1 MASNVSDVVQHTLSK
16 VDKSFIIKPKQL
28 EAIRNVVNKTDT
40 LAILPTSYGKSLI
53 YQLIPAV
60 FKSLG
65 LAANPMVIVISPLR
79 SLIQDQISAA
89 SKLSNC
95 LDLFPSSLESI
106 STEQLCSG
114 KINLVIDTPE
124 AWLNDPNWC
133 NALSSKF
140 VRDNLTC
147 IVVDEAHLVSWGLPS
162 HESERAFR
170 EAFSR
175 ISSLRSFCGETI
187 PVLAL
192 SATVNQ
198 DLSHLISSCCGL
210 SKTLKT
216 IYTTSNR
223 ENIRLSLVKLKSK
236 DHNCFQWVFDQIRDN
251 GVDCPKILIYCRTQT
266 MVGWL
271 YEKFLNALKK
281 DAFKGKEKINEN
293 LLVGMYHS
301 CSLDINKDRV
311 LNALS
316 CNTVMRV
323 FIATSALG
331 CGVNAKDLKYV
342 FHFGPAHSLIDYCQ
356 QIGRAGRSGESKRP
370 KAVWASKI

>member
-1 MASNVSDVVQHTLSK
+1 MASNDVEVVVKDTLSK

-28 EAIRNVVNKTDT
+28 EAIKNVVNKTDT

-53 YQLIPAV
+53 YQLLPAV

-65 LAANPMVIVISPLR
+65 FAANPVVIVISPLK
-79 SLIQDQISAA
+79 SLIHNQISAA
-89 SKLSNC
+89 VKLSNC
-95 LDLFPSSLESI
+95 LGLTPSSLESI

-133 NALSSKF
+133 NALLSKF
-140 VRDNLTC
+140 MRDNLIC

-162 HESERAFR
+162 HESEKAFR

-175 ISSLRSFCGETI
+175 ISSLRSFCGENI

-192 SATVNQ
+192 SAIVDQ

-251 GVDCPKILIYCRTQT
+251 GADCPKILVYCRTQR
-266 MVGWL
+266 MVGWH
-271 YEKFLNALKK
+271 YEKFLVALKK
-281 DAFKGKEKINEN
+281 DAFKDKKKDNEN

-301 CSLDINKDRV
+301 CSLDINE
-311 LNALS
+311 
-316 CNTVMRV
+316 
-323 FIATSALG
+323 F
-331 CGVNAKDLKYV
+331 
-342 FHFGPAHSLIDYCQ
+342 
-356 QIGRAGRSGESKRP
+356 
-370 KAVWASKI
+370 